1 VPNVLIRDVP
11 SDDLE
16 QIRRAAADRGMS
28 VQAFLRDAVH
38 VQAAHLRRRAALD
51 RVGERLRGQ
60 GSVSPDDRSAV
71 LDAIDSAH
79 DDRAAQLSDP
89 SR

>member
-1 VPNVLIRDVP
+1 MPNVLIRDVP
-11 SDDLE
+11 PDDLE
-16 QIRRAAADRGMS
+16 QIRRAAAERGMS
-28 VQAFLRDAVH
+28 VQAFLLDAVH
-38 VQAAHLRRRAALD
+38 VQAAHLRRRAALE

-60 GSVSPDDRSAV
+60 AAVSPDDRSAV

-79 DDRAAQLSDP
+79 DERASQLSDP